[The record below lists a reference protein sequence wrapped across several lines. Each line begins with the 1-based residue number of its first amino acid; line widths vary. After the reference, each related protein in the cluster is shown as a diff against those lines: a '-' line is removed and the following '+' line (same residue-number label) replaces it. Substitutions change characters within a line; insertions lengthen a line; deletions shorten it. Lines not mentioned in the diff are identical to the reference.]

1 MVSLAS
7 VRLLPWAPNANGEVI
22 AVDWRAQIVVTIVT
36 SVLASSGVWAIVAR
50 LLDDRSVKTQMLIGL
65 GHDRICFLGQEYIKR
80 GYIYADEYENL
91 HDYLYQPYVKMGGN
105 GTAKMIMDKVSK
117 LEVRTR

>member
-1 MVSLAS
+1 M
-7 VRLLPWAPNANGEVI
+7 
-22 AVDWRAQIVVTIVT
+22 DWRVQAILTIVT

-50 LLDDRSVKTQMLIGL
+50 LLDDKSVKTQMLIGL
-65 GHDRICFLGQEYIKR
+65 GHDRIYFLGQEYIKR
-80 GYIYADEYENL
+80 GYIYTDEYENL

>member
-1 MVSLAS
+1 M
-7 VRLLPWAPNANGEVI
+7 
-22 AVDWRAQIVVTIVT
+22 DWKVQVVLTIVT
-36 SVLASSGVWAIVAR
+36 SVLASSGVWAVVAR
-50 LLDDRSVKTQMLIGL
+50 VLDSKSVRTQMLSGF

-91 HDYLYQPYVKMGGN
+91 HDYLYTPYAKMGGN
-105 GTAKMIMDKVSK
+105 GTAKRIMDEVSK